1 MVERGGHDASILR
14 GAILVREVHSPIETL
29 RRLLLVIVAI
39 GMAGTAADLLLLDHY
54 ESGWQL
60 APLVLIAIGLLVVV
74 WLFINQGFIAVTA
87 MRAIMVCFVVAG
99 FTGILL
105 HYNGN
110 REFQHRARSSADG
123 LGALHKV
130 MKAKAPPALAPASMI
145 QLRLAGFLVTY
156 RHPSLRSSILDELI
170 KRGLTMKILAAR
182 MSCSSCDEQRR
193 AGASRQVA
201 RRRRRQ
207 HRRRERSAGDA
218 AHDAGHRRRA

>member
-39 GMAGTAADLLLLDHY
+39 GMAGMAADLLLLDHY

-60 APLVLIAIGLLVVV
+60 APLVLIAIGLLIVV
-74 WLFINQGFIAVTA
+74 WLFINEGFIAVTA

-110 REFQHRARSSADG
+110 REFQHELDP
-123 LGALHKV
+123 ALAGWALFTKV

-145 QLRLAGFLVTY
+145 QLGLLGLLVTY
-156 RHPSLRSSILDELI
+156 RHPSLRSSILDE
-170 KRGLTMKILAAR
+170 
-182 MSCSSCDEQRR
+182 
-193 AGASRQVA
+193 
-201 RRRRRQ
+201 
-207 HRRRERSAGDA
+207 RSKGE
-218 AHDAGHRRRA
+218 